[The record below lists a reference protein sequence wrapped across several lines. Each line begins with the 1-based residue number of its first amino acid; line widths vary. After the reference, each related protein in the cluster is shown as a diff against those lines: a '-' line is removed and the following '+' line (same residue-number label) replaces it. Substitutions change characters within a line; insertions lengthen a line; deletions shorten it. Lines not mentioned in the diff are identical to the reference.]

1 MMSNTQQN
9 NLTDVA
15 FTATADNST
24 QHMLFYDSGMGKKK
38 PLLVALHTW
47 SNGYLTDKSV
57 EEYQRWCEATDWAL
71 AFPDFRG
78 ANISP
83 DAMGSA
89 KAVAD
94 IADAVEHAKT
104 LCAVDDTRIYLAG
117 VSGGGH
123 MALLAA
129 ALLPEIWAGVTAW
142 VPIFDLADWWRQ
154 CSANTKYTRYTQMIE
169 ACAGGAPLPR
179 TQALEECRLRS
190 ASACLAG
197 PVPFMLDI
205 NGGLFD
211 GRDGSV
217 PFTHSL
223 KAFNASAKPEDKI
236 PETGITTFYETQ
248 ESPSSP
254 AAQDELYGEHQPV
267 FRKTSGNTRVTI
279 FNGGHGI
286 IYNAALN
293 LLAKQQKGTPACWPE
308 GTAAQS
314 AHYQAAGL

>member
-1 MMSNTQQN
+1 MPDGAYNKMI
-9 NLTDVA
+9 DVV
-15 FTATADNST
+15 FTATADNSE
-24 QHMLFYDSGMGKKK
+24 QHMLFYDSGSGARK

-47 SNGYLTDKSV
+47 SNNYLAEKGA
-57 EEYQRWCEATDWAL
+57 EAYLRWCEANDWAL

-89 KAVAD
+89 KAVSD
-94 IADAVEHAKT
+94 IADAVAFAKT
-104 LCAVDDTRIYLAG
+104 LCAVNSSRIYLAG

-142 VPIFDLADWWRQ
+142 VPIFDLEVWWRE
-154 CSANTKYTRYTQMIE
+154 CSNNPKYERYAKMVELCT
-169 ACAGGAPLPR
+169 GGMPL
-179 TQALEECRLRS
+179 QGSDAWLECQKRS
-190 ASACLAG
+190 ASSCLTW

-211 GRDGSV
+211 GREGSV

-223 KAFNASAKPEDKI
+223 NAFNAAADPGDRI
-236 PETGITTFYETQ
+236 PDTVIAEFYRTLNP
-248 ESPSSP
+248 PSQ
-254 AAQDELYGEHQPV
+254 AACSDALYGACRPV

-279 FNGGHGI
+279 FHGGHGI
-286 IYNAALN
+286 VHSAAMN
-293 LLAKQQKGTPACWPE
+293 LLAKQQKGTPASWPE
-308 GTAAQS
+308 EKAAQT
-314 AHYQAAGL
+314 AGFQAAGL